1 MLRPTCSS
9 EEQIVAANGR
19 GLTLVLPDRRVRS
32 LPSLQGLALY
42 GSRHGEFTLPRRVHV
57 TATWEMFWVRS
68 WTGRGGNREE
78 GAPAAHAQVAGDG
91 GVDVEGDGRRG
102 GKREKK

>member
-1 MLRPTCSS
+1 
-9 EEQIVAANGR
+9 
-19 GLTLVLPDRRVRS
+19 
-32 LPSLQGLALY
+32 
-42 GSRHGEFTLPRRVHV
+42 
-57 TATWEMFWVRS
+57 VRS